1 MYIFVEQCQAPL
13 FCKTWLFA
21 LILFALLFFFSYFD
35 QDCESVCVLT
45 PPAMLLLLC
54 LHMNEHTVVVCCLL
68 RGFCSN
74 IHIAASKC
82 GLTIYKVVIAQAAL
96 DIISCMTVKGCF
108 RVPVIEF
115 RVILG

>member
-1 MYIFVEQCQAPL
+1 
-13 FCKTWLFA
+13 
-21 LILFALLFFFSYFD
+21 
-35 QDCESVCVLT
+35 
-45 PPAMLLLLC
+45 MLLLLC
-54 LHMNEHTVVVCCLL
+54 LHINEYAVVVCCLL
-68 RGFCSN
+68 SCFCSN